1 MSCAFHD
8 IKSAIFYIYGL
19 TRDMMI
25 IYFQAMK
32 VFICMDKEVFMMSYC
47 KKKKKVWNYI
57 PIALLFFSIVFYA
70 STTSKAADD
79 MVWSTYSLYEDD
91 EDVSDVF
98 LRKYEQNEVYL
109 QINYCVGGMDFRV
122 VGGLNPNPAYG
133 YSDCSNNR
141 VYRAYTSNR
150 AQTFEMDNTVIQW
163 NYTYAGI
170 LATSVSDD
178 LSESRGFFEADN

>member
-19 TRDMMI
+19 TRDIMI

-47 KKKKKVWNYI
+47 KKKKKVWNY
-57 PIALLFFSIVFYA
+57 
-70 STTSKAADD
+70 
-79 MVWSTYSLYEDD
+79 
-91 EDVSDVF
+91 
-98 LRKYEQNEVYL
+98 
-109 QINYCVGGMDFRV
+109 
-122 VGGLNPNPAYG
+122 
-133 YSDCSNNR
+133 
-141 VYRAYTSNR
+141 
-150 AQTFEMDNTVIQW
+150 
-163 NYTYAGI
+163 TYAGI